1 MDELPNAKIRATTV
15 APNADGLFVEA
26 EVSDA
31 ETPPD
36 ASAAATPPTVR
47 LSVGVQF
54 RHLICQ
60 HWPPFRERPC
70 ASPSAFSRR
79 SGALLTKKS
88 AGVEGRDERVER
100 VARSMTVTGN
110 NSFDRASLRGGF
122 RPAVAVPSEH
132 PSAQIHPR

>member
-47 LSVGVQF
+47 LSVGVQIPTS
-54 RHLICQ
+54 HLPTLASIQ
-60 HWPPFRERPC
+60 RE
-70 ASPSAFSRR
+70 
-79 SGALLTKKS
+79 ALRL
-88 AGVEGRDERVER
+88 AECILAALGRLIDEEI
-100 VARSMTVTGN
+100 
-110 NSFDRASLRGGF
+110 RGG
-122 RPAVAVPSEH
+122 RGS
-132 PSAQIHPR
+132 R